1 MAIAVTC
8 SSATSSTTLR
18 RRWDG
23 RTTSSPSGTGTPE
36 PSIAPDAFTGVYE
49 LRPGALIEVALRGD
63 DLLVAALGQ
72 AAIRFLREGEAEF
85 ASFAVETSL
94 GFELVDGRA
103 EALVV
108 RQNDGE
114 LRCRRV
120 G

>member
-1 MAIAVTC
+1 MGWPDYVIAE
-8 SSATSSTTLR
+8 R
-18 RRWDG
+18 DG
-23 RTTSSPSGTGTPE
+23 DAE

-72 AAIRFLREGEAEF
+72 PAIRFLRAGDAEF

-94 GFELVDGRA
+94 GFELVDGRV
-103 EALVV
+103 EGLVV